1 MNQPHAFKP
10 IGANRMYD
18 WQHCAVCNLLS
29 DHPLHILTLQGMDS
43 TDADREAARQV
54 QQAQDLTAELRRP
67 LADVSAKA
75 GKMEREAPLFF
86 GTGTNPTLF

>member
-1 MNQPHAFKP
+1 MNKPHAFEP
-10 IGANRMYD
+10 SDDPRNLANV
-18 WQHCAVCNLLS
+18 CAICGDV
-29 DHPLHILTLQGMDS
+29 PGVRWHIMTLAGMDS
-43 TDADREAARQV
+43 ADADREAARQV

-86 GTGTNPTLF
+86 GTGSNPTLF